1 MVDKTVY
8 FATGN
13 RKESTARVRLI
24 PGSGKMIINGV
35 ASETYLQYS
44 PNYIRISTS
53 PLNTLGLED
62 KYDVYV
68 NADGGGL
75 TGQTEAIRLGLASA
89 LCKINPEN
97 RTALKFEG
105 YLTRDSR
112 KIERKK
118 YGLKKARK
126 APQFSKR

>member
-75 TGQTEAIRLGLASA
+75 TGQTEAIRLGLARA

-118 YGLKKARK
+118 YGLRKARK